1 MTLGVILDALF
12 GWIYAGAV
20 AIDSWKVLF
29 GQFSLIDLWLV
40 YVVIDCTISLIRLKS
55 DDD

>member
-1 MTLGVILDALF
+1 MTLGTILDALF

-40 YVVIDCTISLIRLKS
+40 YVVVDCTISLIRLKS